1 MQQIKKVWPKD
12 GTLPQRYLKNL
23 VGFLI
28 DIVVVVAVVVVV
40 AAAAAAWNFLAAV
53 VDDVDFVGNLTTI
66 RPAKHH
72 LIKSTCKTTTA
83 Y

>member
-28 DIVVVVAVVVVV
+28 DIVVVAVVVVV
-40 AAAAAAWNFLAAV
+40 AAAAWNFLAAV